1 MSVSPNLAAQAV
13 VDFKTPRPGSCITPE
28 FLAEFKSLFSIQFP
42 TNTQLSE
49 MKASGDQGNLSV
61 VAGDGGIY
69 TPAALFF
76 TDTLPF
82 VSSQVTFTGWD
93 QAIDARTCLLN
104 FFALYDEDEVGQPAQ
119 RDPSGATINVRPT
132 VELVSIEANKV
143 VLTVKNNSEPCQ
155 LTLQLFQPATP
166 ET

>member
-13 VDFKTPRPGSCITPE
+13 VNFKTPRPGSCITLE
-28 FLAEFKSLFSIQFP
+28 FLAELKALFSIEFP
-42 TNTQLSE
+42 TNSQLAE
-49 MKASGDQGNLSV
+49 MKASGDSGNLSV

-76 TDTLPF
+76 SDTLPF

-104 FFALYDEDEVGQPAQ
+104 FFALYDATEVGQPAQ

-132 VELVSIEANKV
+132 VELVRVSATTV
-143 VLTVKNNSEPCQ
+143 VLTVRNNSEPCQ